1 MNDSSITTIVYDQ
14 FIGFRAPNDL
24 NHRLEKFSSRL
35 GRRKSDTI
43 RYLLNSCLRSYEN
56 DEGAIKAMREQLY

>member
-1 MNDSSITTIVYDQ
+1 MNDNSTTTIVYDQ

-24 NHRLEKFSSRL
+24 NHRLEKFSTRL

-43 RYLLNSCLRSYEN
+43 RYLLTSCLRSYEN
-56 DEGAIKAMREQLY
+56 DEGAIRSMREQLY

>member
-1 MNDSSITTIVYDQ
+1 MNESTTTIVYDQ

-24 NHRLEKFSSRL
+24 NSRLERFSTRL

-43 RYLLNSCLRSYEN
+43 RYLLINCLRSYEN
-56 DEGAIKAMREQLY
+56 DEGAIRSMREQLY